1 MRGHCQLHVGL
12 RSVKGTYSST
22 FGVFRGHLDADL
34 LVALAPSVC
43 LLSHAARY
51 TLWRPAKKHRT
62 VSLRPAE
69 DSLLWVIRFG
79 RMAAKCHYHLWV
91 AETATR
97 LT

>member
-1 MRGHCQLHVGL
+1 MRGQFQLHVGL
-12 RSVKGTYSST
+12 RSVKGTYSPT

-43 LLSHAARY
+43 LLSMQLAIPCGGQPRSIALFHCAQLK
-51 TLWRPAKKHRT
+51 T
-62 VSLRPAE
+62 
-69 DSLLWVIRFG
+69 LLWVIRFG
-79 RMAAKCHYHLWV
+79 RVAAKCHYHLWV